1 MSINEPKTEWLRLV
15 TTPTSKAL
23 LDRITSEIA
32 KEEGDGNASATV
44 RRLIW
49 QEGKRRGLVATE
61 MESADIQELSQS

>member
-23 LDRITSEIA
+23 LERITSEIVR
-32 KEEGDGNASATV
+32 EEGDGNTSSTI

-49 QEGKRRGLVATE
+49 QEAKRRGLVTTE
-61 MESADIQELSQS
+61 IESAELQAMPRL